1 MIDVVKTIQN
11 FKELMPDLTVDKALA
26 LIECIVENQ
35 TTTQIWT
42 YPHQTYP
49 WNGGDIMYN
58 NVSTITGDPGQIQLK
73 AAPHL

>member
-26 LIECIVENQ
+26 LIECIVENPN
-35 TTTQIWT
+35 TTQIWT
-42 YPHQTYP
+42 YPQYP
-49 WNGGDIMYN
+49 YNRDIMYTN
-58 NVSTITGDPGQIQLK
+58 QTTCTDSPEQIKLK

>member
-26 LIECIVENQ
+26 LIECIVENNT

-58 NVSTITGDPGQIQLK
+58 NVSTITGDPGQIKLK
-73 AAPHL
+73 ATHE

>member
-26 LIECIVENQ
+26 LIECIVENNT

-49 WNGGDIMYN
+49 WNGDNIIYGN
-58 NVSTITGDPGQIQLK
+58 TSITGDPGQIKLK
-73 AAPHL
+73 ATHE

>member
-26 LIECIVENQ
+26 LIECIVENNVS
-35 TTTQIWT
+35 TTQIWT
-42 YPHQTYP
+42 YPHQQMYP
-49 WNGGDIMYN
+49 WNGDILYTN
-58 NVSTITGDPGQIQLK
+58 STGNPEQIK

>member
-35 TTTQIWT
+35 ATTQIWT
-42 YPHQTYP
+42 YPQQTYP
-49 WNGGDIMYN
+49 WNGDVIYGN
-58 NVSTITGDPGQIQLK
+58 STGNPGQIQLK
-73 AAPHL
+73 ATHE

>member
-42 YPHQTYP
+42 YPQQTYP
-49 WNGGDIMYN
+49 WNSGDKILYN
-58 NVSTITGDPGQIQLK
+58 NVTCTGGDQGVQLK
-73 AAPHL
+73 ATHEQ

>member
-35 TTTQIWT
+35 TTT
-42 YPHQTYP
+42 
-49 WNGGDIMYN
+49 
-58 NVSTITGDPGQIQLK
+58 
-73 AAPHL
+73 

>member
-35 TTTQIWT
+35 TTQIWT

-49 WNGGDIMYN
+49 WNGDILYTN
-58 NVSTITGDPGQIQLK
+58 STGNPGQIQLK
-73 AAPHL
+73 ATHE

>member
-35 TTTQIWT
+35 ATTQIWT
-42 YPHQTYP
+42 YPQQTYP
-49 WNGGDIMYN
+49 WNRDIMYTN
-58 NVSTITGDPGQIQLK
+58 QVTCTGDPGQIQLK
-73 AAPHL
+73 ATHE

>member
-26 LIECIVENQ
+26 LIECIVENNT

-42 YPHQTYP
+42 YPQHP
-49 WNGGDIMYN
+49 WNGDILYTN
-58 NVSTITGDPGQIQLK
+58 STGNPGQIQLK
-73 AAPHL
+73 ATHEQ